1 MLRDLARS
9 SQMSFCCF
17 QEEVNE
23 ENEESLAALTE
34 YVTSSPNA
42 TVDLVKGGAELLE
55 KLVNEATDLSKV

>member
-1 MLRDLARS
+1 
-9 SQMSFCCF
+9 MSFCYF